1 MDKALYVAMTGA
13 SASLRAQGAV
23 SHNLANIETTGF
35 KAQLTATES
44 FTVPGEGF
52 KTRVD
57 VVPSALGFN
66 GSAGNL
72 RQTGR
77 PLDVAF
83 GENRWLAVQARDGS
97 EAYTRNGELRVDSLG
112 QLTTNAGQIVLSE
125 GGPITIP
132 PYQQIS
138 VGADGTISIIP
149 QGQGPET
156 VAIVGRLRVI
166 EGDQKTLQ
174 RGLDGLMRTNAP
186 GRPAAVA
193 GQVLTSGAYE
203 GSNVNAAGM
212 LVQMIELQR
221 QFEMQ
226 VKVIQTG
233 DENARTANGLLRL
246 T

>member
-23 SHNLANIETTGF
+23 SQNLANIETSGF
-35 KAQLTATES
+35 KAQLTSTES
-44 FTVPGEGF
+44 FIVPGAGLAS
-52 KTRVD
+52 RID
-57 VVPSALGFN
+57 AVPSSLSFDN
-66 GSAGNL
+66 SAGNL

-83 GENRWLAVQARDGS
+83 AENRWLAVQARDGG
-97 EAYTRNGELRVDSLG
+97 EAYTRNGELRANALG
-112 QLTTNAGQIVLSE
+112 QLTTHSGHLVLGE

-132 PYQQIS
+132 PYQQIAI
-138 VGADGTISIIP
+138 GADGTISIVP

-156 VAIVGRLRVI
+156 VAIVGRLRVVP
-166 EGDQKTLQ
+166 GDQLSLQ
-174 RGLDGLMRTNAP
+174 RGLDGLMRATGAP
-186 GRPAAVA
+186 PEQAA
-193 GQVLTSGAYE
+193 GQVLTSGAFE

-226 VKVIQTG
+226 IKIIQSG
-233 DENARTANGLLRL
+233 DENARTSNELLRL